1 MPNTFNYTPGARDNP
16 EGNNRLSARAKFFQR
31 SLYKEVIY
39 PDNVLKPL
47 ESWYDKN
54 LFGRVDA
61 LQNPIVCHPTRLVPI
76 TRSRSPNVRA
86 LEFVN
91 LAFSDLADHMTR
103 AFLDNCLS
111 RNGNPALFNLQA
123 VMGYTDPYAKY
134 SAHMQGLIQA
144 FIKVYKDSSEH
155 PIRNFKDF
163 KRKYLQYLRVM
174 AEGIPITFSS
184 FLLSAMTSPFVSGL
198 KVAIAKADAGDDAA
212 KYEQFIRD
220 PNFSF
225 FVGSAKNHG
234 FLVDKNAPWILTVD
248 LFSAPSLH
256 YITYFSTDGFGTS
269 DSVGF
274 LNEAQFFPTYF
285 FHTWNT
291 DISSLNTHLK
301 DAYAA
306 YYNIYPIYEEEKM
319 VYNPR
324 CSTAWGGT
332 PLKTEVG
339 YRALPADS
347 DILTAKELIDLY
359 SFLRRKEV
367 GDSGPSLRSVRK
379 RAYELYR
386 SGMIPEGGVA
396 KFIAASYQNF
406 IYPPSYSQ
414 INTSFDVDKVIK
426 TDILDTVAEVSTQV
440 LSGMGSY

>member
-1 MPNTFNYTPGARDNP
+1 MPNTFNYTPGARANP
-16 EGNNRLSARAKFFQR
+16 EGNNGLSARAKFFQR

-39 PDNVLKPL
+39 PDNVPKPL

-54 LFGRVDA
+54 LFGRVDRN
-61 LQNPIVCHPTRLVPI
+61 QNPIVCHPSRLVSI
-76 TRSRSPNVRA
+76 TRARSPNVRA

-91 LAFSDLADHMTR
+91 LAFDDFAKHMTQ
-103 AFLDNCLS
+103 AFLSNCIS

-134 SAHMQGLIQA
+134 NAHMQGLIQA

-163 KRKYLQYLRVM
+163 KREYLQYLRVM
-174 AEGIPITFSS
+174 AEGVPITFSS

-225 FVGSAKNHG
+225 YVGSAKNYG
-234 FLVDKNAPWILTVD
+234 FLVDKNAPWILTAD
-248 LFSAPSLH
+248 LFSLAFGRYPQYFTTDAGRLMN
-256 YITYFSTDGFGTS
+256 TQVQFFSTY
-269 DSVGF
+269 
-274 LNEAQFFPTYF
+274 FFPTSP
-285 FHTWNT
+285 T
-291 DISSLNTHLK
+291 DISSLNTHLRS
-301 DAYAA
+301 AYAA
-306 YYNIYPIYEEEKM
+306 YYNIYPIYEEEKT

-324 CSTAWGGT
+324 CTTAWGGS

-347 DILTAKELIDLY
+347 DLLTPKELIDLY

-367 GDSGPSLRSVRK
+367 GDSGPSLQSVRK

-386 SGMIPEGGVA
+386 SGLLVGQGVA
-396 KFIAASYQNF
+396 TFIANSYQNF
-406 IYPPSYSQ
+406 IYPSSYFQ
-414 INTSFDVDKVIK
+414 INPNFDVDKVIQA
-426 TDILDTVAEVSTQV
+426 DILDTVAEVASQ
-440 LSGMGSY
+440 LDMGSY